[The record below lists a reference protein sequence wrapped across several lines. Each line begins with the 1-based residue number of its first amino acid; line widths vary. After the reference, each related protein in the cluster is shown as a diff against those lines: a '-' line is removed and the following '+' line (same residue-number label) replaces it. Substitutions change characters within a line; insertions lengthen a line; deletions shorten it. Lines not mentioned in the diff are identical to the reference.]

1 MGRYC
6 LLCARLELRFKLP
19 VVGSGWGGIGR
30 RGDPSRFARLELRM
44 LISAFGLHP
53 CGADFRSVCAAVR
66 RSSSL
71 RKVCLHYVSAVSSR
85 RCGTR
90 LKRLTAEWRMGR
102 DSNPRCIAAHTL
114 SKRAHSTTLP
124 PIRKGS
130 PEIKHGS
137 ASCCKLGSVFY
148 ESAPRNPVHRSQLR
162 FAPPTC
168 SREQDF
174 SVKPLRNSAY

>member
-1 MGRYC
+1 MADGEGLPALRSGCLPMGHLR
-6 LLCARLELRFKLP
+6 LGASGSLRSARTAN
-19 VVGSGWGGIGR
+19 V
-30 RGDPSRFARLELRM
+30 D
-44 LISAFGLHP
+44 FGLRP
-53 CGADFRSVCAAVR
+53 SPLRGRPAVGLCRCAALFIPR
-66 RSSSL
+66 GGFQ
-71 RKVCLHYVSAVSSR
+71 AA
-85 RCGTR
+85 CGR
-90 LKRLTAEWRMGR
+90 WRMGR

-124 PIRKGS
+124 PIRKRS

-168 SREQDF
+168 SCEQDF
-174 SVKPLRNSAY
+174 SVKPLRTSAY